1 MARRRKKNKAA
12 VRAASANSN
21 GVGGT
26 VVLDKSLPALPP
38 TMIAQSM
45 SSTNDMTD
53 DQASP
58 LSVDD
63 EKGNL
68 TSPTCFGTPH
78 LYFVP

>member
-38 TMIAQSM
+38 AQSM
-45 SSTNDMTD
+45 FSTNDMTD